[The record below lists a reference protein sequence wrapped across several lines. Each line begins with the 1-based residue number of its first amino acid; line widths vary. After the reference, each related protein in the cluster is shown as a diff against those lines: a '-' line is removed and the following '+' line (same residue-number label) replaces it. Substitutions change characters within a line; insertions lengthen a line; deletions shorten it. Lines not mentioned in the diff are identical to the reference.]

1 VPDRAQVS
9 DSWALIFVNSRLIS
23 LERGGSG
30 TKEQLSRRELS
41 AGTFVEIDSA
51 STIDYHPA
59 SLRDLGETNMEMD
72 KWSFG
77 LTMMIIG
84 MGGTFLTLWILSL
97 VIDVLKKVF
106 PLAEKSSADKKS

>member
-1 VPDRAQVS
+1 
-9 DSWALIFVNSRLIS
+9 
-23 LERGGSG
+23 
-30 TKEQLSRRELS
+30 
-41 AGTFVEIDSA
+41 
-51 STIDYHPA
+51 
-59 SLRDLGETNMEMD
+59 MEMD

>member
-1 VPDRAQVS
+1 MVLDLMQVPVAAGRGLPDLVVKGANAGAVFPGIDIYQLPLDFRG
-9 DSWALIFVNSRLIS
+9 ALWLN
-23 LERGGSG
+23 
-30 TKEQLSRRELS
+30 
-41 AGTFVEIDSA
+41 A

-59 SLRDLGETNMEMD
+59 SLRDLGETSMEMD

-84 MGGTFLTLWILSL
+84 MGGTFLTLWVLSL

-106 PLAEKSSADKKS
+106 PLADKAGADKK